1 MYKQSG
7 WANPPGPDFCSGNR
21 WCNISPFEC
30 LRSCWSLCSGTR
42 WGHPVFHSIK
52 LVWDHLAPTS
62 LSMDSEQ
69 HSFFCLVQT
78 SRLVWDVR
86 GCEGCQDVLNRC
98 VSVSVSFSLSLP
110 PSLALSLSL
119 CVPLKITANLRITYH
134 KVRIYPLICKWDSI
148 PMKSAL
154 SWLIA
159 SS

>member
-7 WANPPGPDFCSGNR
+7 WTNPPGPDFCSGNR

-78 SRLVWDVR
+78 SRLVWEVR
-86 GCEGCQDVLNRC
+86 GCERMSGCLK
-98 VSVSVSFSLSLP
+98 SLCLCLFLPLP
-110 PSLALSLSL
+110 PSLPRSLSLSVFL
-119 CVPLKITANLRITYH
+119 SRSPQTYVSRIIRSESTPWFANGT
-134 KVRIYPLICKWDSI
+134 I